1 MAPSLLR
8 SPAMT
13 EQPPED
19 EERIS
24 KRVVYEHQT
33 SSRQNLG
40 AIIAISLIAIATLV
54 FIFMHMH

>member
-1 MAPSLLR
+1 
-8 SPAMT
+8 MT
-13 EQPPED
+13 TPPPED

-33 SSRQNLG
+33 SARQNRG
-40 AIIAISLIAIATLV
+40 AIIAIVFLALATLV